1 MKPERWQQLDDLFHS
16 ALQREPAERTSF
28 LYEACDGDESLRE
41 QVEALVTAHEKAG
54 SFIER
59 PAMEVE
65 ARGIA
70 GDRGNKEE
78 SLATGETISHY
89 RIISSLGSGGMGDVY
104 LAQDTVL
111 GRQVALKLLP
121 QDFTLDQNRLRRF
134 QLEARA
140 ASALNHPNIITIYEI
155 GQVDDRHF
163 IATEFIDGETLR
175 EHRTNTRITVGEVLN
190 IAAQIGSALQAAH
203 EAGIVHRDIKPEN
216 IMVRRDGV
224 VKVLDFGL
232 AKLTSQHPAPDD
244 RRSPAQLMVQ
254 TNPGVVMGTV
264 GYMSPEQARGQ
275 EVDAR
280 TDIWSIGVVLY
291 ELLAGRA
298 PFGGETPSHVIVS
311 ILETEPSSLCGD
323 GGVPEELGRIV
334 AKALRKEREGR
345 YQTAS
350 ELALELKN
358 LKAELEVEARLK
370 LVLNRNASG
379 ENFAPRGT
387 GSGVKNTFGEPSAR
401 TAQVIPVRPTVSVE
415 YLVGGLKRHK
425 TFAGAALLVVLVS
438 AIGWTY
444 FTINRNKADS
454 GARNKKSIAV
464 LPLKPI
470 NAASRDDIYEI
481 GIADSLI
488 HRLSS
493 MKGFVVRPL
502 SATRQYTE
510 ITQDPIAAGKDQ
522 QVDYVLAS
530 NYQLADGKIGIT
542 AQLINVAS
550 GQIEQT
556 YKIEKDSSDV
566 FAMQDAIALEVGNK
580 LLVQFATTS
589 NRVAPRQGTT
599 NEEAYRSYLQGMYLA
614 NTRNAVDAKKSVEAL
629 EQAVRLDPNYA
640 VAWAGLAYARRAVGL
655 RTDDAYDAHQ
665 KSIEAVTR
673 ALVLDPNLSEAH
685 SALCENQYLYDW
697 DFVAAERSCIRAI
710 ELDPDSSQAHQIFSR
725 FLMGRGRHDEAI
737 AEIKTA
743 IDLEPTSRFFQ
754 VLYGRALL
762 YARRYPEAVAQF
774 KRVNDMDQNFNH
786 GWLSVTLAL
795 QGNESEAFES
805 FMKFQAWEKVD
816 EEIVQAYKTAF
827 QTSGWQGVLR
837 ERLKRFEKVGGFNY
851 DGASDS
857 AQIGNKDKAFEYLE
871 KTYQRREYAITY
883 LEVDPRFDALRDDPR
898 YAELVRRITK

>member
-1 MKPERWQQLDDLFHS
+1 M
-16 ALQREPAERTSF
+16 
-28 LYEACDGDESLRE
+28 
-41 QVEALVTAHEKAG
+41 
-54 SFIER
+54 
-59 PAMEVE
+59 
-65 ARGIA
+65 
-70 GDRGNKEE
+70 
-78 SLATGETISHY
+78 
-89 RIISSLGSGGMGDVY
+89 
-104 LAQDTVL
+104 
-111 GRQVALKLLP
+111 
-121 QDFTLDQNRLRRF
+121 
-134 QLEARA
+134 
-140 ASALNHPNIITIYEI
+140 
-155 GQVDDRHF
+155 
-163 IATEFIDGETLR
+163 
-175 EHRTNTRITVGEVLN
+175 TNTRITVGEVLD

-203 EAGIVHRDIKPEN
+203 QAGIVHRDIKPEN
-216 IMVRRDGV
+216 IIVRRDGV

-232 AKLTSQHPAPDD
+232 AKLTSQHLAPDD
-244 RRSPAQLMVQ
+244 RRAPAQSMVQ

-280 TDIWSIGVVLY
+280 TDIWSLGVVLY

-323 GGVPEELGRIV
+323 GGVPDELGRIV

-345 YQTAS
+345 YQTAG

-379 ENFAPRGT
+379 ENFAPGGS
-387 GSGVKNTFGEPSAR
+387 GSGVKDTFGEPSAR
-401 TAQVIPVRPTVSVE
+401 TAQVIPARPTVSVE

-438 AIGWTY
+438 AISWTY
-444 FTINRNKADS
+444 FAINRNRADA
-454 GARNKKSIAV
+454 GARDKKSIAV

-502 SATRQYTE
+502 SATRQYRE
-510 ITQDPIAAGKDQ
+510 IAQDPIAAGKVQ

-542 AQLINVAS
+542 AQLFNVAS

-556 YKIEKDSSDV
+556 YRIEKDSSNV
-566 FAMQDAIALEVGNK
+566 FAMQDAIAMEIGNK

-589 NRVAPRQGTT
+589 NRVAPKRGTT
-599 NEEAYRSYLQGMYLA
+599 NEEAYRLYLQGMYLA
-614 NTRNAVDAKKSVEAL
+614 NARNPVDAKKSVEAL
-629 EQAVRLDPNYA
+629 EQAVGLDPNYA
-640 VAWAGLAYARRAVGL
+640 VAWAGLAYAQRALGL
-655 RTDDAYDAHQ
+655 RTGNAHEAHQ
-665 KSIEAVTR
+665 KSMEAINR
-673 ALVLDPNLSEAH
+673 ALALDPNLSEAH

-710 ELDPDSSQAHQIFSR
+710 ELNPDSSQAHEIFSR

-754 VLYGRALL
+754 RNYGRALY

-774 KRVNDMDQNFNH
+774 KRVNEMDRNVEVPY
-786 GWLSVTLAL
+786 LSITLAM
-795 QGNESEAFES
+795 QGKESEAFES
-805 FMKFQAWEKVD
+805 FMKLLSLEKAD
-816 EEIVQAYKTAF
+816 EEIVQALKTAF

-837 ERLKRFEKVGGFNY
+837 ERAKRFEKVGGFNF
-851 DGASDS
+851 DGAADN
-857 AQIGNKDKAFEYLE
+857 AQIGNKDKAFEYLQ
-871 KTYQRREYAITY
+871 KVYQQREYVITY
-883 LEVDPRFDALRDDPR
+883 LQVDPRFDSLRDDPR
-898 YAELVRRITK
+898 YAELVRRIESK